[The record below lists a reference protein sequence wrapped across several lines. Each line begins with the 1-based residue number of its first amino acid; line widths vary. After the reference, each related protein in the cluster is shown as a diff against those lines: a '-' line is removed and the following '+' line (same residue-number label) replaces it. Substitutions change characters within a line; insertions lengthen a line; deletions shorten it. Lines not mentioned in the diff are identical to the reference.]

1 MGPVLAVAASLLL
14 SADTLCVTS
23 QDLRV
28 PTPEGHVLAAILEM
42 PRSARRAVPA
52 VLLISGAGEWDIG
65 YTFGDF
71 RGKYPFYRLL
81 SEQLVRAGFAVV
93 RYHKRG
99 LGASTGN
106 YRETATTAR
115 LADDARAIIGAM
127 RKTHVIDGRRISVLG
142 HSEGG
147 SIAGLLGAS
156 DHELA
161 GVILMAAPAWDGAR
175 IMVHQHRHMLA
186 QPHDLSVDRRISF
199 LLRED
204 AERYEN
210 EGWYR
215 FFLTYDP
222 LPSYAR
228 IRSPV
233 LIVHGADDWKVT
245 VGQADEIA
253 SAIRRGGSKA
263 RVDVHKLEGVDHVF
277 GSPGATGG
285 EAAFNQRT
293 RSILVEWLR
302 SVTPTSVAAGCA
314 R

>member
-147 SIAGLLGAS
+147 SIAGLLGDS
-156 DHELA
+156 DH
-161 GVILMAAPAWDGAR
+161 
-175 IMVHQHRHMLA
+175 
-186 QPHDLSVDRRISF
+186 
-199 LLRED
+199 
-204 AERYEN
+204 EN

-215 FFLTYDP
+215 YFLTYDP